1 MARVSAWLSKKIP
14 RWVKHR
20 EEKTWSSC
28 NHSGRCHVVPVFN
41 KLPRE
46 SGVPLL
52 EPHIRFPKCL
62 HTFTSESEIICLHF
76 TYPSQLLRIL
86 CCWFSVINT
95 RQGLSGQ
102 PCGWS
107 CALGGSRRP
116 GGPLFTFLNPAAGTR
131 PGPAT
136 SCHRQQWGSS
146 RPGRQESAG
155 NCSQLHPTQNFG

>member
-1 MARVSAWLSKKIP
+1 MKAFTVARETWPESQRGSVRKYHVGETGKRKPGHHVTTVGGAMWFLCLINFPGRVGTP
-14 RWVKHR
+14 R
-20 EEKTWSSC
+20 
-28 NHSGRCHVVPVFN
+28 
-41 KLPRE
+41 
-46 SGVPLL
+46 

-62 HTFTSESEIICLHF
+62 HTFTSESEIICLRF

-95 RQGLSGQ
+95 RRGLSGQ

-136 SCHRQQWGSS
+136 SAS
-146 RPGRQESAG
+146 
-155 NCSQLHPTQNFG
+155 